1 MVLEKIKVLLNIS
14 DTDSDTLL
22 NTLIGLKSGKLQA
35 ALRTSTI
42 PTSLEYI
49 VIELV
54 IQAYNKLGSEGLSA
68 ESVEGISRTYD
79 TSMDELEPYK
89 YIIAQNL
96 NATHGKFRFI

>member
-1 MVLEKIKVLLNIS
+1 MVLEKIKILLNIS
-14 DTDSDTLL
+14 DTESDTLL

-35 ALRTSTI
+35 ALRASTI

-49 VIELV
+49 LIELV

-79 TSMDELEPYK
+79 TSIDELAPYT
-89 YIIAQNL
+89 YAITHYL
-96 NATHGKFRFI
+96 NTSSGKFRFI